1 MKLALLLTL
10 VALTYT
16 FPVDDNKEE
25 GEDPIVPKPQVETRS
40 PFAALEEV
48 RLLANGLLQLGQS
61 LRDFV
66 QKTKGQINDIFH
78 KLNIFDKSFYQ
89 LSVLTSEIKEE
100 EEELK
105 KTTGALKAKNEE
117 IKSLSLEIS
126 SKVED
131 LMQERSQLK
140 MKVGGLEEK
149 LSDLSQGLLTP
160 DQAAEISGLKEVIHA
175 QERSITDL
183 LKAVREQNEQL
194 VYQRNKIKSLEDKL
208 SYDSFQDTGV
218 KFGWDV
224 SVYNVS
230 GFLSNYSSDD
240 SLSNGLPVDCG
251 EVFTKGKTVSGVY
264 AIQPNQ
270 SEPFL
275 VYCDFTKDGAFTVIQ
290 RRQDGSVDF
299 NQSWENYE
307 NGFGDFQSE
316 FWLGLKKI
324 HSISRQAGES
334 RLQIQ
339 TEDWKQEKKFKEH
352 QYVLEGPDSNYTIH
366 LSDGSGDQARVIYTQ
381 AGIPFST
388 KDCNHRIN
396 EPNCIQDYTGGWWF
410 GECGEINLNGRV
422 IMRRSGGRGGRRKG
436 IHWKSGGRANTRTL
450 RSTQI
455 SIYHGA

>member
-307 NGFGDFQSE
+307 NGFGDFQSDFGWGSRRSTPSAGKPE
-316 FWLGLKKI
+316 SPASRSRQRTGNRRRNLK
-324 HSISRQAGES
+324 SISMFWR
-334 RLQIQ
+334 
-339 TEDWKQEKKFKEH
+339 
-352 QYVLEGPDSNYTIH
+352 VLTPTTPSISAMG
-366 LSDGSGDQARVIYTQ
+366 LV
-381 AGIPFST
+381 
-388 KDCNHRIN
+388 
-396 EPNCIQDYTGGWWF
+396 
-410 GECGEINLNGRV
+410 
-422 IMRRSGGRGGRRKG
+422 
-436 IHWKSGGRANTRTL
+436 TRPVSFTL
-450 RSTQI
+450 RLAFLFPLKTATT
-455 SIYHGA
+455 G